1 MGRNIRNSN
10 FQTYDNKQA
19 QNALSGIKRTKSFEK
34 HKIASEQ
41 KAAATLYKNT
51 SRKLI
56 KNRVNMD
63 PISTQAKKNRNLEIK
78 INKPFKKMD
87 KMNNRN
93 FFNPMST

>member
-1 MGRNIRNSN
+1 
-10 FQTYDNKQA
+10 
-19 QNALSGIKRTKSFEK
+19 
-34 HKIASEQ
+34 
-41 KAAATLYKNT
+41 
-51 SRKLI
+51 
-56 KNRVNMD
+56 MD